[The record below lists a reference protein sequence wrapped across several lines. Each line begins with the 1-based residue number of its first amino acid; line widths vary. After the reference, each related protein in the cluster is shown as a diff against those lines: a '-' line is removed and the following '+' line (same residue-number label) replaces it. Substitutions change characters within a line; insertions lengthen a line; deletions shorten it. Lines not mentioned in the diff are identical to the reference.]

1 MDTDK
6 LKALALAA
14 TPGAWHA
21 PGMGEIHAENH
32 EEIAHIS
39 YHTGYEDD
47 MQCGTDADADYIAA
61 ACPATVLALIAEV
74 EDVDRLL
81 RASVPDRWKDCASP
95 VGAVQS
101 YIAELEAEVDRL
113 RARFEYIEDNA
124 TTVGGGHGFT
134 VTLVVPVDHEDIGC
148 GIDAAIEKEKA

>member
-14 TPGAWHA
+14 TPGKWEWD
-21 PGMGEIHAENH
+21 GRTVDEDGYV
-32 EEIAHIS
+32 HIPECS
-39 YHTGYEDD
+39 YIVGLICLAGSYEGYQDD
-47 MQCGTDADADYIAA
+47 CDYIAA

-101 YIAELEAEVDRL
+101 
-113 RARFEYIEDNA
+113 
-124 TTVGGGHGFT
+124 
-134 VTLVVPVDHEDIGC
+134 
-148 GIDAAIEKEKA
+148 